1 MLLTTTPVVP
11 TTPKFEKMRKHME
24 TEEKTAASIM
34 PKVNKEELAAVTK
47 QYYFHSSVLR
57 EEMLP
62 FIWETL
68 TSVER
73 YNYLH
78 LVNFYML
85 PEEQDKEWL
94 RLVKQVKGFVTEAE
108 FEDLKFRI
116 PSIVTTTNI
125 E

>member
-1 MLLTTTPVVP
+1 
-11 TTPKFEKMRKHME
+11 ME